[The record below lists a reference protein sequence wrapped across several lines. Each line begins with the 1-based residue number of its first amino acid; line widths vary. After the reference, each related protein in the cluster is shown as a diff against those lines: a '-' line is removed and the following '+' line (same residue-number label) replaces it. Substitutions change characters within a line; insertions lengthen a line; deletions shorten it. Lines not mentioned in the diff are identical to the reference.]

1 MGPREDDGVRTAAVT
16 SPRFPMVR
24 STCLSIRV
32 TSKGINIFVTFLL
45 KKKVPGPANRSSTI
59 LVNHHRHVVGIGI
72 WLVSVFSHQHQLKSH
87 SSMIVVFMG
96 RLLMYL
102 FFVLLTM
109 TLFTAHPRAHW
120 SSYTIMVRTN
130 GSFQNFSWSSSNTRS
145 AGLQFS
151 ISLGCV
157 VPNYLKLYKRES

>member
-1 MGPREDDGVRTAAVT
+1 
-16 SPRFPMVR
+16 
-24 STCLSIRV
+24 
-32 TSKGINIFVTFLL
+32 
-45 KKKVPGPANRSSTI
+45 
-59 LVNHHRHVVGIGI
+59 
-72 WLVSVFSHQHQLKSH
+72 
-87 SSMIVVFMG
+87 MIVVFMG

-157 VPNYLKLYKRES
+157 VPNYLKLYKWES